1 MSVVATP
8 DQALADIVN
17 QDLRTA
23 PIFESFGLDYCC
35 GGHQT
40 LAEACAKRSVD
51 PAIVLDAQG
60 FCHAWGV
67 AAVPDRAGP

>member
-23 PIFESFGLDYCC
+23 PIFESFGLDY
-35 GGHQT
+35 
-40 LAEACAKRSVD
+40 
-51 PAIVLDAQG
+51 
-60 FCHAWGV
+60 
-67 AAVPDRAGP
+67 